1 MAGRSIEPTAGLAG
15 LRCEGVFRGTD
26 GASATA
32 PDLNGRVFELYR
44 NCYFIQESNMTDQVQ
59 ITIDQEVYDR
69 LQMLMVPP
77 VSDANAVIKALLYHN
92 GSDSPAVVAL
102 KADEQH
108 FTYEQE
114 LERSS
119 QGFYDGGGAT

>member
-1 MAGRSIEPTAGLAG
+1 
-15 LRCEGVFRGTD
+15 
-26 GASATA
+26 
-32 PDLNGRVFELYR
+32 
-44 NCYFIQESNMTDQVQ
+44 MTDQVQ

-77 VSDANAVIKALLYHN
+77 ISDANAVIKALLYHN

-119 QGFYDGGGAT
+119 QGFYDGRGATLSRLARCGFSWRGSRHGGRP

>member
-1 MAGRSIEPTAGLAG
+1 
-15 LRCEGVFRGTD
+15 
-26 GASATA
+26 
-32 PDLNGRVFELYR
+32 
-44 NCYFIQESNMTDQVQ
+44 MTDQVQ
-59 ITIDQEVYDR
+59 ITIDQEVFDR
-69 LQMLMVPP
+69 LQMLIVPP
-77 VSDANAVIKALLYHN
+77 ISDVNAVIEALLSHS
-92 GSDSPAVVAL
+92 GSDSPALVAL